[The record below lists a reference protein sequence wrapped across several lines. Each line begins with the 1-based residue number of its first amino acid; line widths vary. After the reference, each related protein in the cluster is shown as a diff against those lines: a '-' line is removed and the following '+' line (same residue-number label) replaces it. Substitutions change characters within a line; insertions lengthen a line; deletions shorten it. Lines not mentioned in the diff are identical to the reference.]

1 MISSKNIFYH
11 ELIGLELKVVDSSNP
26 SLTGLCGTVV
36 DETKKTLTIEVKE
49 KVQSVNFSST
59 ENGDSDSLETKDLGS
74 LQSKDSDSLETKDLG
89 SLQSKDSDSL
99 ETKDLGSNLKNHFN
113 FIYREKLIQKDVSVF
128 QFKVPDGTIVEIDG
142 KILLN
147 RPEDRIKRRYKKI

>member
-26 SLTGLCGTVV
+26 SLIGLCGTVI
-36 DETKKTLTIEVKE
+36 DETKKTLLIEVKSE
-49 KVQSVNFSST
+49 VQNEIPAGINDDEGSENLSS
-59 ENGDSDSLETKDLGS
+59 NQG
-74 LQSKDSDSLETKDLG
+74 
-89 SLQSKDSDSL
+89 
-99 ETKDLGSNLKNHFN
+99 NFN
-113 FIYREKLIQKDVSVF
+113 FIYKEKLIQKDVSVF